1 MQLCSFIIYENILG
15 DGDSSVTKRLN
26 ETLPYGNDFT
36 IKKIEC
42 RNHLL
47 RNFATK
53 LTALSTNI
61 SYPIVIRNFIKSK
74 ILRFRSDITKA
85 ISYQKRR
92 DLLLNQKVAG
102 FYCYN
107 LQKLLS
113 YSY

>member
-1 MQLCSFIIYENILG
+1 MIQLFNFIINKKCVG

-53 LTALSTNI
+53 LTALTKNI
-61 SYPIVIRNFIKSK
+61 SYPIVIRKFIKLN
-74 ILRFRSDITKA
+74 ILRFRSDIIKA
-85 ISYQKRR
+85 ISYQKSR
-92 DLLLNQKVAG
+92 DLLLHQKIAG
-102 FYCYN
+102 LYY
-107 LQKLLS
+107 
-113 YSY
+113 